1 MTRKDKAETFEF
13 PYNTKSIMAQSDHAS
28 TMTSKQSSNVYK
40 PGTFSGMQDQSPTP
54 SQQDD
59 RNLEMVLATM
69 CAKKAGRNST
79 H

>member
-40 PGTFSGMQDQSPTP
+40 PGTFSGMQDQSPTL

-59 RNLEMVLATM
+59 QSPELALATT
-69 CAKKAGRNST
+69 CAKKAGLNST